1 MIVVLIILID
11 GFVTPQT
18 PGSLLEPA
26 TQYIF
31 PANVSLLDVTRLN
44 IFRHFMSS
52 PEKSGYQFHCIF
64 AHFLSKTMHSSRGV
78 QIQIKESSLNL
89 IFLRPRLT

>member
-52 PEKSGYQFHCIF
+52 PEKIW
-64 AHFLSKTMHSSRGV
+64 LSVPLYPRT
-78 QIQIKESSLNL
+78 LL
-89 IFLRPRLT
+89 I